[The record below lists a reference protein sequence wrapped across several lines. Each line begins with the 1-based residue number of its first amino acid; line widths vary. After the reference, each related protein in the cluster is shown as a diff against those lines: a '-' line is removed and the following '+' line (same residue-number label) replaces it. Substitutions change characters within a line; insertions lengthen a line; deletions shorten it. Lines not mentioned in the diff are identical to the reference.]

1 MREAAEMFK
10 EVLRESLIFV
20 GIAFAPAWVYIAFC
34 LLRGVVDDVCKF
46 IRGEG
51 RM

>member
-1 MREAAEMFK
+1 MLK
-10 EVLRESLIFV
+10 EVLRECLIFLGV
-20 GIAFAPAWVYIAFC
+20 AFAPAWVYIVFC
-34 LLRGVVDDVCKF
+34 LGRGIVDDVRKF